1 MTGFK
6 RTCTAL
12 ALAALLGSG
21 PLFADEVHEQLD
33 TARSAY
39 DSGDLRGAVQ
49 ALQFA
54 VTKIQEQMTAKMWK
68 LLPEPLAGWQA
79 DEPQSQSAGLL
90 SAIAGTNLSRRY
102 YDDAG
107 AEIEINMVADSPML
121 GMMGMMFS
129 SPYMMQATPNTAA
142 FTHDGYRGIAEHA
155 KGTSEWEMKL
165 MVGTRVYVNLTGSG
179 LSDDEP
185 LKAYLD
191 AMDLAAIEK
200 AMTE

>member
-1 MTGFK
+1 MTGFQ
-6 RTCTAL
+6 RARTAL

-21 PLFADEVHEQLD
+21 PLLADEVHEQLD
-33 TARSAY
+33 AARSSY
-39 DSGDLRGAVQ
+39 DAGDLRGAVQ

-54 VTKIQEQMTAKMWK
+54 VTKIQEQMTGKLWQ

-102 YDDAG
+102 YNDDG
-107 AEIEINMVADSPML
+107 AEIEIAIMADSPML

-129 SPYMMQATPNTAA
+129 SPYMMQATPGTTA
-142 FTHDGYRGIAEHA
+142 FTHQGYRGIAEHA
-155 KGTSEWEMKL
+155 KGSGDWDMKL
-165 MVGTRVYVNLTGSG
+165 MVGTRVYLNLTGSG
-179 LSDDEP
+179 LADDKP
-185 LKAYLD
+185 LKAYLE